1 MAEYLPTV
9 QKMDVQ
15 NFESAQIPT
24 EPERAPLTET
34 RRRRF
39 KLNLLGIGRIE
50 IEETQ
55 TIIRTNQGNCDE

>member
-1 MAEYLPTV
+1 MAENLPTV

-15 NFESAQIPT
+15 NLEGAQMPT

-50 IEETQ
+50 IEESR
-55 TIIRTNQGNCDE
+55 TIIRTGQGNCDE